1 MPRQWADVVFNAVD
15 GWTDCGAYT
24 ARFPCHEPS
33 GLAPECM
40 LTAWLVDHG
49 IPRSAFGAGTELREL
64 GIVRNYWKRQPSLV
78 YCNLHR
84 LSECAG
90 LAKSASR
97 DASRGGGA
105 IRTPFGKQEGLRL
118 RHARNEGVAR
128 WSVGRAFGR
137 TGDRCKRSQAA
148 PGVAC
153 LSREWPTPGPQH

>member
-84 LSECAG
+84 LSECVG
-90 LAKSASR
+90 LAKSAIR
-97 DASRGGGA
+97 DASRGGGRSA
-105 IRTPFGKQEGLRL
+105 PPSGNR
-118 RHARNEGVAR
+118 
-128 WSVGRAFGR
+128 RAFGFGTR
-137 TGDRCKRSQAA
+137 ATKASRVGPLGGPSAEQATGANAA
-148 PGVAC
+148 
-153 LSREWPTPGPQH
+153 RQHQEWRA